1 MTRYGSYRA
10 VTRQI
15 SLALRALAL
24 RAQAVVAL
32 MVTSAVLV
40 PAMPTA
46 PANAVTAHSA
56 QYVTDMF
63 ATFLDR
69 TPTSS
74 ELAQATESSMTTQTS
89 RYRLVGNIAES
100 GEWIRRTVRLE
111 YLNVLRRS
119 ADSGGL
125 AYWSMSLAE
134 NNLSLAALRRSLY
147 GSSEYAR
154 SLTSEQWVNK
164 LYGDLLGRTPSESDV
179 SYWSSVRALLG
190 RTHVMA
196 AFLGSTEYQR
206 GQVQADYQTIL
217 HRPPDSAGLA
227 YWTHRWSEL
236 GGIELRLRLAA
247 SPEAYGPL
255 QPGEPVVAP
264 LPRPLPD
271 ELAHNGLT
279 SKLLTVRS
287 TTWATTTAEF
297 TGWERSVVGWK
308 KVLGTWTARTGYRGW
323 QTRTARRDGNGS
335 SPTGRYGFLG
345 GFGLAENPGYTL
357 GWFVV
362 GPHDY
367 WTSDPSRSDYNTH
380 QYGPSNPATA
390 PWTSAEH
397 LIDYPI
403 AYRYAAVID
412 FNSPPNGPYGS
423 AIFLHVSTNGPTA
436 GCISLP
442 ESQLVRVLRWIDGNT
457 QIVMGP
463 DSVIRRY

>member
-1 MTRYGSYRA
+1 
-10 VTRQI
+10 
-15 SLALRALAL
+15 
-24 RAQAVVAL
+24 
-32 MVTSAVLV
+32 
-40 PAMPTA
+40 MPTA
-46 PANAVTAHSA
+46 PANAVTTHGS
-56 QYVTDMF
+56 QYVTDLF

-69 TPTSS
+69 TPTSA
-74 ELAQATESSMTTQTS
+74 ELAQATESSMTTQTA
-89 RYRLVGNIAES
+89 RYRLVTNIAES

-111 YLNVLRRS
+111 YLDILRRS
-119 ADSGGL
+119 ADSDGL
-125 AYWSMSLAE
+125 TYWSMSLAE
-134 NNLSLAALRRSLY
+134 NRLSLVGLRRSLY

-154 SLTSEQWVNK
+154 ALTSEQWVNK
-164 LYGDLLGRTPSESDV
+164 LYGDLFGRNPSGSDV
-179 SYWSSVRALLG
+179 SYWSSVRASLG
-190 RTHVMA
+190 RAHVA
-196 AFLGSTEYQR
+196 EALLQSTEYQR
-206 GQVQADYQTIL
+206 AQVRGDYEAIL
-217 HRPPDSAGLA
+217 HRAPDTAGLA

-236 GGIELRLRLAA
+236 GGIELKLRLAA
-247 SPEAYGPL
+247 SSEAYGPL
-255 QPGEPVVAP
+255 TPGESMIAP
-264 LPRPLPD
+264 GPRPLAD

-279 SKLLTVRS
+279 TKLLTVRS
-287 TTWATTTAEF
+287 VGWTTTTAEF

-345 GFGLAENPGYTL
+345 GFGLAPNPGYAL

-367 WTSDPSRSDYNTH
+367 WTSDTSRGDYNTH
-380 QYGPSNPATA
+380 QYGPSNPAFA
-390 PWTSAEH
+390 PWKSAEH

-412 FNSPPNGPYGS
+412 FNSPPAGPYGS
-423 AIFLHVSTNGPTA
+423 AVFLHVSTNGPTA

-442 ESQLVRVLRWIDGNT
+442 ENQLVRVLRWIDGDT